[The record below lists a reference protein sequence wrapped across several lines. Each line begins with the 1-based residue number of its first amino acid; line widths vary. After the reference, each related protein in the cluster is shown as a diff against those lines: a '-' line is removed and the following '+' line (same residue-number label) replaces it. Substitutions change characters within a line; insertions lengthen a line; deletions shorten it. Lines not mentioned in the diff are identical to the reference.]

1 MESVFT
7 PFPIAPMADPL
18 QLLSLFVL
26 ALVAGTID
34 AMAGGGGLLT
44 VPGLMATG
52 IPPVSALAT
61 NKFQAIFSSMS
72 ATLHFWREGR
82 LELRALW
89 RPAVMSM
96 LGAASGAA
104 SLSFVDPGLLKALVP
119 FLLIGVCG
127 WLLLSQDFGREPGPA
142 RLPFWLVG
150 FTFVP
155 LIGAYDGFFGPGTG
169 TFFAL
174 GLVAL
179 LGIGLDQATAQA
191 KLYNFMS
198 NLGALAFFL
207 VKGHIVW
214 PFAIVMA
221 CGMMAGGSLGARL
234 VIRHGT
240 GLIKPLLIVMSLVM
254 SLRLLWQQ
262 GTLAQIWGMF
272 GA

>member
-1 MESVFT
+1 
-7 PFPIAPMADPL
+7 MADPL
-18 QLLSLFVL
+18 QLAGLFVL

-61 NKFQAIFSSMS
+61 NKFQAIFSSLS
-72 ATLHFWREGR
+72 ATVHFWRSGR
-82 LELRALW
+82 LDLRACW
-89 RPAVMSM
+89 QPALMSM
-96 LGAASGAA
+96 LGAIGGAA
-104 SLSFVDPGLLKALVP
+104 CVSLIDPGTLRALVP
-119 FLLIGVCG
+119 FFLIGVCG
-127 WLLLSQDFGREPGPA
+127 WLLISEDFGKTAGPA
-142 RLPFWLVG
+142 RVPFLVAG

-179 LGIGLDQATAQA
+179 IGISLDQATMQA

-198 NLGALAFFL
+198 NLGALGFFL
-207 VKGHIVW
+207 INGHIVW

-221 CGMMAGGSLGARL
+221 CGMVTGGSIGAHL
-234 VIRHGT
+234 VLRHGT
-240 GLIKPLLIVMSLVM
+240 GLIKPLLIVTSLVM
-254 SLRLLWQQ
+254 SVRLMWQNGVLLQLWKAL
-262 GTLAQIWGMF
+262 GF
-272 GA
+272 

>member
-1 MESVFT
+1 
-7 PFPIAPMADPL
+7 MADPL
-18 QLLSLFVL
+18 QLAELFAL

-52 IPPVSALAT
+52 IAPVSALAT
-61 NKFQAIFSSMS
+61 NKFQAIFSSAS
-72 ATLHFWREGR
+72 ATLHFWRQGR
-82 LELRALW
+82 IDLKALW
-89 RPAVMSM
+89 QPALMSM
-96 LGAASGAA
+96 LGAVCGAA
-104 SLSFVDPGLLKALVP
+104 CLTFVDPGTLRLLVP
-119 FLLIGVCG
+119 FLLIGICG
-127 WLLLSQDFGREPGPA
+127 WLLLSQDFGKHPGPA
-142 RLPFWLVG
+142 RLPFFAVS

-179 LGIGLDQATAQA
+179 LGIGLDQATMQA

-198 NLGALAFFL
+198 NAGALGFFL

-214 PFAIVMA
+214 SFAIVMA
-221 CGMMAGGSLGARL
+221 CGMMAGGSFGARL

-240 GLIKPLLIVMSLVM
+240 KMIRPLLIVMSLAM
-254 SLRLLWQQ
+254 SLRLLWQN
-262 GTLAQIWGMF
+262 GTLQQLWSLF
-272 GA
+272 